1 MYKVKLIKGLSYTG
15 AVHATKDNPYVD
27 VESKEA
33 ADAAVATGYFELVE
47 ATADDNTDGE
57 KNDNS
62 GATGLDKMTVP
73 QLKAYAA
80 EKGIDL
86 EGASR
91 KDDIIAKI
99 AAAATADDNTG
110 GEDDGAADY
119 GEDN

>member
-47 ATADDNTDGE
+47 ATADDNNDGE

-62 GATGLDKMTVP
+62 GATDLDKMTVP

-99 AAAATADDNTG
+99 AAAATADDNND

-119 GEDN
+119 GEDE

>member
-15 AVHATKDNPYVD
+15 AVHATKENPYVD

-47 ATADDNTDGE
+47 ETADDKTDGGNE
-57 KNDNS
+57 QS
-62 GATGLDKMTVP
+62 GATDYSKMTVP
-73 QLKAYAA
+73 QLEAYAA

-91 KDDIIAKI
+91 KADIIAKI
-99 AAAATADDNTG
+99 TAAETADDKTD
-110 GEDDGAADY
+110 GENDGAADY
-119 GEDN
+119 GEDE